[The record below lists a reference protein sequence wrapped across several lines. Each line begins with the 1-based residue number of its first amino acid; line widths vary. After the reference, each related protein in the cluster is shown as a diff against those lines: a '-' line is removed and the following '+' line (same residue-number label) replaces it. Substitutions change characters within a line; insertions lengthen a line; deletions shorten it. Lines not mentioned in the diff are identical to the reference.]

1 MAPGYALRQNDTMNT
16 RQRALCWFASMTIGF
31 RLTLAFGFV
40 LGLTGLLG
48 AASVFNLTQVNQ
60 TSAELAQKWLPSVGH
75 LSAAR
80 VALLEFRELEVKHA
94 HAADASYRSEYED
107 KMKEV
112 RASLEKY
119 QAEHAKLLASDD
131 ERKLAAAF
139 TAKWTEYQG
148 MAKKVLDL
156 GNAGKVTD
164 ARDIGDGAA
173 KMAADEAVAAI
184 DALSAYSF
192 EGGKQA
198 ADHAGAVFA
207 TARLWTLGLVAAALV
222 IGVLL
227 SMLITSSLK
236 TQLGGE
242 PAAAAQL
249 AQAVADG
256 DLSTP
261 ITLRPGDSTSLM
273 ACLQHMQHS
282 LSRVVATVRE
292 GSERVACAGG
302 EIAQGNLDLSTR
314 TEQQASAIQQ
324 TSASMEEL
332 GSTVK
337 QNAASAGEADTLAN
351 RASDV
356 ARRGGEVV
364 ARVVL
369 TMGGITESSRKIADI
384 TSVIDG
390 IAFQTNILALN
401 AAVEAARAGE
411 QGRGFAVVASEV
423 RSLAQRSADAAR
435 EIKRLIAASVER
447 VEQGTAQVDEA
458 GRTMGEVVASIARV
472 TTIMGE
478 ISAASRE
485 QSTGLE
491 QVGLS
496 MSQMD
501 TATQR
506 NAALV
511 EESAAAAE
519 SLSAQAQEL
528 VQVVA
533 GFRLATA

>member
-1 MAPGYALRQNDTMNT
+1 MKLRQN
-16 RQRALCWFASMTIGF
+16 ALDGFASMTIGA
-31 RLTLAFGFV
+31 RLMLAFGV
-40 LGLTGLLG
+40 VISLTVVLG
-48 AASVFNLTQVNQ
+48 AAGVFNLTRVNS
-60 TSAELAQKWLPSVGH
+60 TSAELAEKWLPSVGH
-75 LSAAR
+75 LSSAR
-80 VALLEFRELEVKHA
+80 MALLEFRELEVKHA

-107 KMKEV
+107 KLKTV
-112 RASLEKY
+112 GANVGLH
-119 QAEHAKLLASDD
+119 QAEHAKLLSSDE

-139 TAKWTEYQG
+139 AGKWTEYQAT
-148 MAKKVLDL
+148 AKKVLDL
-156 GNAGKVTD
+156 GNAGKSDD
-164 ARDIGDGAA
+164 ARDVGDGAA

-184 DALSAYSF
+184 DALSAFSF
-192 EGGKQA
+192 EGGRQA
-198 ADHAGAVFA
+198 ADKASAVY
-207 TARLWTLGLVAAALV
+207 TVARWWTLGLVAAALA
-222 IGVLL
+222 IGLAL
-227 SMLITSSLK
+227 SALITASLK
-236 TQLGGE
+236 KQLGGE
-242 PAAAAQL
+242 PAMAARL
-249 AQAVADG
+249 ARAVADG

-261 ITLRPGDSTSLM
+261 IRLRAGDSTSLM

-282 LSRVVATVRE
+282 LSRVVATGE
-292 GSERVACAGG
+292 GSERVASAGS
-302 EIAQGNLDLSTR
+302 EIAQGNLDLSSR
-314 TEQQASAIQQ
+314 TEQQASAIQR

-332 GSTVK
+332 GSTVQ
-337 QNAASAGEADTLAN
+337 QNAASAGEADTLAKS
-351 RASDV
+351 ASDV
-356 ARRGGEVV
+356 ARLGGEAV

-384 TSVIDG
+384 IGVIDG

-435 EIKRLIAASVER
+435 EIKRLIAASVDR
-447 VEQGTAQVDEA
+447 VEQGTLQVDEA
-458 GRTMGEVVASIARV
+458 GRTMGEVVVSIARV
-472 TTIMGE
+472 TAIMGA

-485 QSTGLE
+485 QSTGVA
-491 QVGLS
+491 QVGSS

-501 TATQR
+501 AATQR

-511 EESAAAAE
+511 EQSAAAAA

>member
-1 MAPGYALRQNDTMNT
+1 MKIRE
-16 RQRALCWFASMTIGF
+16 RALARFASLSIGS
-31 RLTLAFGFV
+31 RLMFAFGLV
-40 LGLTGLLG
+40 IGLTGLLG
-48 AASVFNLTQVNQ
+48 AATIFNLTRVNQ
-60 TSAELAQKWLPSVGH
+60 ASAELAEKWLPSVGH

-94 HAADASYRSEYED
+94 NAADASYRAEYED
-107 KMKEV
+107 KMKDV
-112 RASLEKY
+112 RAIVSAQ
-119 QAEHAKLLASDD
+119 QAEHTKLAAGDE
-131 ERKLAAAF
+131 ERKLTEAF
-139 TAKWTEYQG
+139 AAKWIEYQSID
-148 MAKKVLDL
+148 KKVLAL
-156 GNAGKVTD
+156 GNAGQRDD

-173 KMAADEAVAAI
+173 KMAADETIGAI
-184 DALSAYSF
+184 DALSAFSF
-192 EGGKQA
+192 DGGKQA
-198 ADHAGAVFA
+198 ADHAGAVYTA
-207 TARLWTLGLVAAALV
+207 ARLWTLGLVTA
-222 IGVLL
+222 VLL
-227 SMLITSSLK
+227 VGVTLSALITASLK
-236 TQLGGE
+236 SQLGGE
-242 PAAAAQL
+242 PAAAAEL
-249 AQAVADG
+249 ARAVAAG

-261 ITLRPGDSTSLM
+261 IHLRRGDSTSLM
-273 ACLQHMQHS
+273 ACLQQMQHS

-292 GSERVACAGG
+292 GSQRVAHAGS
-302 EIAQGNLDLSTR
+302 EIAQGNLDLSSR

-337 QNAASAGEADTLAN
+337 QNADSANEADTLAKS
-351 RASDV
+351 ASDV
-356 ARRGGEVV
+356 ARRGGEAVS
-364 ARVVL
+364 RVVQ
-369 TMGGITESSRKIADI
+369 TMGGITESSRKITAI
-384 TSVIDG
+384 IGVIDG

-472 TTIMGE
+472 TAIMGE

-485 QSTGLE
+485 QSAGVA
-491 QVGLS
+491 QVGSS

-501 TATQR
+501 AATQR

-511 EESAAAAE
+511 EQSAAAAE

>member
-1 MAPGYALRQNDTMNT
+1 MNY
-16 RQRALCWFASMTIGF
+16 RERALGRFASMSIGA
-31 RLTLAFGFV
+31 RLMLAFGLV
-40 LGLTGLLG
+40 VALAALLG
-48 AASVFNLTQVNQ
+48 GASIFNLTRVNQ
-60 TSAELAQKWLPSVGH
+60 TSADLAQKWLPSVGH

-107 KMKEV
+107 KMKEL
-112 RASLEKY
+112 RATVTAQ
-119 QAEHAKLLASDD
+119 QAEHAKLAASDA
-131 ERKLAAAF
+131 ERALIDAF
-139 TAKWTEYQG
+139 AAKWTAYQG
-148 MAKKVLDL
+148 MAEKVVAL
-156 GNAGKVTD
+156 GNADKSDD

-173 KMAADEAVAAI
+173 KMAADEAIAAI
-184 DALSAYSF
+184 DALSAFSF
-192 EGGKQA
+192 DGGKQA
-198 ADHAGAVFA
+198 ADLAGAVYA
-207 TARLWTLGLVAAALV
+207 TARLWTMGLVAATLLISAALS
-222 IGVLL
+222 I
-227 SMLITSSLK
+227 LITASLK

-242 PAAAAQL
+242 PAAAAAL
-249 AQAVADG
+249 ARAVADG
-256 DLSTP
+256 DLSTH
-261 ITLRPGDSTSLM
+261 IALRPGDSSSLM

-282 LSRVVATVRE
+282 LSRVVATVRD
-292 GSERVACAGG
+292 GSQRVANAGS
-302 EIAQGNLDLSTR
+302 EIAQGNLDLSSR

-324 TSASMEEL
+324 TSASMDEL

-337 QNAASAGEADTLAN
+337 QNADSASQADALAKN
-351 RASDV
+351 ASDV
-356 ARRGGEVV
+356 ARRGGEAV
-364 ARVVL
+364 ARVVQ

-384 TSVIDG
+384 IGVIDG

-435 EIKRLIAASVER
+435 EIKSLIAASVER

-458 GRTMGEVVASIARV
+458 GRTMGEVVVSIARV

-478 ISAASRE
+478 ISSASRE
-485 QSTGLE
+485 QSTGVA
-491 QVGLS
+491 QVGRS

-501 TATQR
+501 SATQR

-511 EESAAAAE
+511 EQSAAAAE

-533 GFRLATA
+533 AFRLAPA